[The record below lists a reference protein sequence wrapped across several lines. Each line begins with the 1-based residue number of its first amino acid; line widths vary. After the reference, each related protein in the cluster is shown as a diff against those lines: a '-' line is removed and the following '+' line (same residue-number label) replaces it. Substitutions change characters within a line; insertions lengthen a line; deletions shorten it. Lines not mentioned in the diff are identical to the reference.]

1 MHRIDGPSATPE
13 HTFTEGSPTGG
24 VPATIVT
31 DDWLNDVQ
39 ENVCQAIEGA
49 GITLVK
55 GDYTQLLAA
64 IRALATGLLPKRT
77 FSANDFIRIPDVPG
91 GLILQW
97 VSVVNPTTSGTSVS
111 VTWPTNF
118 PNAVRACAMAGDFVG
133 GGAVSMTLT
142 VINRS
147 TTGALLHKAA
157 QTGTPSV
164 ESATTIYA
172 LGN

>member
-13 HTFTEGSPTGG
+13 HLFTEGSPTGG

-39 ENVCQAIEGA
+39 ENVCRAIEGM

-55 GDYTQLLAA
+55 GDFTQLLAA
-64 IRALATGLLPKRT
+64 ILGAAGALLPKRG
-77 FSANDFIRIPDVPG
+77 FGVNDYIRIPDVPG
-91 GLILQW
+91 GFILQW
-97 VSVVNPTTSGTSVS
+97 CSVPNPATAGTSAT
-111 VTWPTNF
+111 VTWPINF
-118 PNAVRACAMAGDFVG
+118 PFACRSVAMAPDFVG

-142 VINRS
+142 VINR
-147 TTGALLHKAA
+147 TQTGALLHKAA
-157 QTGTPSV
+157 QSGTPSV
-164 ESATTIYA
+164 ESATTIFA